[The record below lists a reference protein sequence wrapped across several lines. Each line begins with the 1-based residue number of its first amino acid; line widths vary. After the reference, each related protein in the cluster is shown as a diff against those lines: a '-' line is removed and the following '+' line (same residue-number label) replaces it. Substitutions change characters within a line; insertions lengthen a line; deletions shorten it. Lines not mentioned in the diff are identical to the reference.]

1 VSGIS
6 LNIDNSHFVYT
17 RSADEM
23 TEKALCA
30 LVDLYAGTQVREL
43 IFCVNAQRASF
54 DSAVW
59 ESSLDG
65 FDPKAGPDQ
74 PLLAPLEPKARETS
88 HAYLMKAWT
97 LRQRGVDMFA
107 CLLAR
112 AREKGL
118 SAWLSMRMN
127 DMHFPTRLD
136 HPSHSTLWRTRPDL
150 WRAGGRP
157 VATGLD
163 RAFDYA
169 QPEVFDHHFALVRE
183 LAQRYDF
190 DGFELDWSRHFYFL
204 RPGHELAY
212 APVLTRF
219 VRQTRE
225 LLREKERRAGRA
237 LRLGVRVPETP
248 RTARG
253 LGMDAV
259 RWAREGL
266 VDMIVPTPQ
275 WYSTDF
281 NMPVAEWKEWLDGTG
296 ALLGAGFERAVQPH
310 LHWPHGGI
318 REQPASAEV
327 VRGAAATFLQQ
338 GADRVYL
345 FNFFDRETPQLGG
358 ALYSADDPG
367 ILAEIGELHTL
378 AAKPRRHLVTHQDIL
393 APGEPLNS
401 VLPLTIEAPA
411 PGGARLAQVRLI
423 TGSRP
428 TQGSATIL
436 LSFKDAAPPGD
447 FTVYVN
453 GRQGQPLGEQAV
465 PPPAPAAT
473 PHAWAVP
480 LNAFH
485 DGYNL
490 LEVLSGG
497 ACAIVWVEARF
508 AP

>member
-1 VSGIS
+1 MSGIS
-6 LNIDNSHFVYT
+6 LNFDNTHFVHT
-17 RSADEM
+17 RGMEEM
-23 TEKALCA
+23 TEEALRA
-30 LVDLYAGTQVREL
+30 SVDLYAGTQVREI

-59 ESSLDG
+59 ESWLSG
-65 FDPKAGPDQ
+65 FDAKAGPEQ
-74 PLLAPLEPKARETS
+74 PLLAPLDAKAREALHS
-88 HAYLMKAWT
+88 RLMKAAA
-97 LRQRGVDMFA
+97 LREKGIDLFA

-127 DMHFPTRLD
+127 DMHFSNRLD

-183 LAQRYDF
+183 IAERFDF
-190 DGFELDWSRHFYFL
+190 DGLELDWSRHFHFL
-204 RPGHELAY
+204 RPGHELTD

-225 LLREKERRAGRA
+225 LLRDKERRAGRA

-248 RTARG
+248 RTACG

-296 ALLGAGFERAVQPH
+296 VLLGAGFERAVQPH

-345 FNFFDRETPQLGG
+345 FNYFDRETSQLGG
-358 ALYSADDPG
+358 ALYSAGDPG
-367 ILAEIGELHTL
+367 ILAEIGDLDTL
-378 AAKPRRHLVTHQDIL
+378 AGKPRRHLVTHQDVL
-393 APGEPLNS
+393 APGEPPNS

-411 PGGARLAQVRLI
+411 PGGARLAQVRLM
-423 TGSRP
+423 TGPRP
-428 TQGSATIL
+428 TQGRATIFL
-436 LSFKDAAPPGD
+436 GFKDAAPPQD
-447 FTVYVN
+447 IAVYVN
-453 GRQGQPLGEQAV
+453 GRQGQPLGEQPV
-465 PPPAPAAT
+465 PPPAPAAP
-473 PHAWAVP
+473 PHAWALP
-480 LNAFH
+480 LDAFH

-490 LEVLSGG
+490 LEILSGSP
-497 ACAIVWVEARF
+497 CAIVWVEARF
-508 AP
+508 DP